1 MVVLGAGVG
10 RLVVDQ
16 YFWRSLSVEELLNLL
31 SIALIAEDS
40 VLNDPKATLTKS
52 SLSPNES
59 AMHPRIHRNFFTS
72 SLLIQIKLK
81 VIFLRA
87 GVDIRPHIN

>member
-1 MVVLGAGVG
+1 MVILGASIG
-10 RLVVDQ
+10 RLVIDE

-31 SIALIAEDS
+31 PIALITEDS
-40 VLNDPKATLTKS
+40 VLNDPNLTLTKS

-81 VIFLRA
+81 VIFLM
-87 GVDIRPHIN
+87 GVS